1 MFFDFL
7 AASLLPAD
15 VSFTYAWLPE
25 DECHFI
31 TRTFFNIT
39 EVILS
44 LPEGIEPPTQVKEKS
59 KFIQLHSLN
68 YPGYMSCYTNL
79 SSP

>member
-1 MFFDFL
+1 MKGFCSVYSTLIYDVYLSPGFMFFDFL

-44 LPEGIEPPTQVKEKS
+44 LPEGIEPPT
-59 KFIQLHSLN
+59 
-68 YPGYMSCYTNL
+68 
-79 SSP
+79 